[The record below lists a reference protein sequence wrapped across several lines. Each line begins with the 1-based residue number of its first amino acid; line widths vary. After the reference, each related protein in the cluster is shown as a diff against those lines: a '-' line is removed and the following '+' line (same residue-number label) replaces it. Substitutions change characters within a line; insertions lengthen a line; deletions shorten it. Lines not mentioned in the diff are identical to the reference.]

1 MQLKIDLTYK
11 QQNCATE
18 YIFDK
23 IDICSISKH
32 NNYKVKKK
40 AKRKLVACA
49 VWKIINYVT
58 KYN

>member
-40 AKRKLVACA
+40 AKK
-49 VWKIINYVT
+49 K
-58 KYN
+58 